1 MNPFYLLKKAFF
13 APFLCICMV
22 CCAVMA
28 HSQNKIRGIVLDG
41 GANNE
46 PVIGATVLIKGTT
59 IGKATDFNGEF
70 FIETGATKLPLT
82 LSISAIGYTNVDKI
96 IKNPNEEVRVILAS
110 EDKVLEAAIVVARS
124 EESELKT
131 RSPVTTIGI
140 DAAKIK
146 NIAAPSIYEEAEKL
160 PGVDPM
166 KSSFGVTVLNTRG
179 FASTSPVRSLQ
190 VIDGV
195 DNQAPGLSFA
205 LGNFLGSSDLDVSDF
220 NIVVGASSAYYG
232 PNAFNG
238 VISFTTKNPFIK
250 RNQGLSIS
258 LKGGER
264 NYLET
269 GVRWADAIKNKNGK
283 DFFAYKIN
291 VFALRADDWNAN
303 NTNAVD
309 GAKNKKDNAYGWDKV
324 NTYGDEYYRGNDLS
338 TATPWTF
345 QGINNVWHRPGYAE
359 KDIVDYN
366 TRNMKASAALHFKI
380 NPDNAESPELILASS
395 FGSGTTVY
403 QGDNRFSLK
412 NILFFQNRI
421 ELQKKDKYFIRAYT
435 TRDDAGDSYD
445 PYFTALQLQRAAKSD
460 LQWSNDY
467 LEYWRSFVVP
477 NIRKTE
483 FPPLNYNAAT
493 GVFDFNYEAEKAW
506 RVKYND
512 SLAIWN
518 TRAQQYANGSSKIV
532 QGTQPFFEPGTQ
544 RFKDEFKRIT
554 SAYRTEGGT
563 RFYDKSALYH
573 VHGEHKWKPS
583 YLNELR
589 VGANA
594 RLYTP
599 ESKGNIFSD
608 SAGIKIR
615 NFEYGVYGGAEK
627 GFDDNK
633 VRLSATL
640 RVDKNQNYDYLA
652 SPAASLIWNPNED
665 NTVRLSFSSAIRNP
679 TLSDQYLFLNVGRA
693 ILAGNIK
700 GVQGLVNVQSFLD
713 YLPQLDKSK
722 LKYFDIAP
730 IRPEKVK
737 SFEVS
742 YRTSFNKKT
751 FIETNYYYSIYNDF
765 IGYNLGIDLAF
776 QPGTNFPGKVVVY
789 RYSANSLNQVTSQGA
804 SFVLNQRISNKFLA
818 TGNYSWNRLNT
829 KVDDPIIPAFNTPE
843 HKFNFSFS
851 GRELEPI
858 ISGKKLN
865 KTGFNVSYKW
875 VQGFDYQGSPQFTGF
890 IPTYDL
896 IDAQVNYQ
904 LPALDMTI
912 KIGATNLLNKQIFQT
927 YGGPYIGRLAYIS
940 LLYEPTKKESP
951 ISTPK

>member
-1 MNPFYLLKKAFF
+1 MNQIYFLRQTLSIFCFF
-13 APFLCICMV
+13 VMCH
-22 CCAVMA
+22 AVSA
-28 HSQNKIRGIVLDG
+28 QKTVRGIVLDG
-41 GANNE
+41 NANNE

-70 FIETGATKLPLT
+70 FIETGAKKLPIT
-82 LSISAIGYTNVDKI
+82 LVISAIGYTSTEKI
-96 IKNPNEEVRVILAS
+96 INNFSDEVRVVLSS
-110 EDKVLEAAIVVARS
+110 EDKVLDAAIIVARS

-190 VIDGV
+190 IIDGV
-195 DNQAPGLSFA
+195 DNQAPGLNFS
-205 LGNFLGSSDLDVSDF
+205 LGNFLGASDLDVSDF
-220 NIVVGASSAYYG
+220 NIIVGASSAYYG

-238 VISFTTKNPFIK
+238 VISFTSKNPFIK
-250 RNQGLSIS
+250 RNQGLSVS

-264 NYLET
+264 NYLESA
-269 GVRWADAIKNKNGK
+269 VRWADVIKNKNGK
-283 DFFAYKIN
+283 DFFAYKFNI
-291 VFALRADDWNAN
+291 FALRADDWNAN
-303 NTNAVD
+303 NAKAVD
-309 GAKNKKDNAYGWDKV
+309 GAKNQQSNPYGWDAV

-338 TATPWTF
+338 TASPWAF
-345 QGINNVWHRPGYAE
+345 PGINNVWHRTGYKE
-359 KDIVDYN
+359 SDVVDYN
-366 TRNMKASAALHFKI
+366 TRNLKASAALHFKT
-380 NPDNAESPELILASS
+380 NPNNSESPELILSSS
-395 FGSGTTVY
+395 FGTGTTVY

-421 ELQKKDKYFIRAYT
+421 EFKKQDKFFIRAYT
-435 TRDDAGDSYD
+435 TSENSGDSYD
-445 PYFTALQLQRAAKSD
+445 PYFTALQLQRSAKTD
-460 LQWSNDY
+460 LKWSNDY
-467 LEYWRSFVVP
+467 LDYWRTTVVP
-477 NIRKTE
+477 QIGKTDFPKLVLNPTTGE
-483 FPPLNYNAAT
+483 FT
-493 GVFDFNYEAEKAW
+493 FNKEAEKVW

-512 SLAIWN
+512 SLVIWN
-518 TRAQQYANGSSKIV
+518 GRAAAFANGLGRNPQNSV
-532 QGTQPFFEPGTQ
+532 AFFEPGTQ
-544 RFKDEFKRIT
+544 RFKDELKRISST
-554 SAYRTEGGT
+554 YRTEGGT
-563 RFYDKSALYH
+563 RFFDESSLYH

-583 YLNELR
+583 FLNEIR

-599 ESKGNIFSD
+599 ISKGNIFSD
-608 SAGIKIR
+608 SAGIKIT
-615 NFEYGVYGGAEK
+615 NYEYGVYGGVEK

-633 VRLSATL
+633 WRLSGTV
-640 RVDKNQNYDYLA
+640 RVDKNQNYDFLT

-665 NTVRLSFSSAIRNP
+665 NTLRLSFSSAIRNP
-679 TLSDQYLFLNVGRA
+679 TLTDQYLFLNVGRA
-693 ILAGNIK
+693 ILAGNK
-700 GVQGLVNVQSFLD
+700 DGVKGLVNVQSFLD
-713 YLPQLDKSK
+713 FLPQLDKDK
-722 LKYFDIAP
+722 IKYFDIAP

-737 SFEVS
+737 SFELS

-751 FIETNYYYSIYNDF
+751 FVETNYYYSIYNDF

-776 QPGTNFPGKVVVY
+776 QAGTNFPSKVVVY

-804 SFVLNQRISNKFLA
+804 SFVINQRINNKFLA

-843 HKFNFSFS
+843 HKFNLSFS

-875 VQGFDYQGSPQFTGF
+875 VQGFNFQGSPQFTGF

-896 IDAQVNYQ
+896 VDAQVNYQ

-912 KIGATNLLNKQIFQT
+912 KLGATNILNKQIFQT
-927 YGGPYIGRLAYIS
+927 YGGPYIGRLAYLS
-940 LLYEPTKKESP
+940 LLYEPTKKEAP
-951 ISTPK
+951 VTLQK